1 MKQTAVK
8 GFVESI
14 RDLNKVQFI
23 IVRQDSVLT
32 FHRLVQCVI
41 QKNEAN
47 ANINAVISALTRES
61 VVEVEG
67 TRQENPSVKL
77 NGYEILITNIVVH
90 SVSAEQLPVDD
101 LSNED
106 TRANW
111 RFLELRKKEN
121 KDIFYKQTQILQ
133 AMRTFLTEK
142 GFIEIHTPKLIG
154 TASESGAEVFKVD
167 YFGKEAYLAQ
177 SPQFYK
183 QMAIAADFNKVFEI
197 APAFRADKSDTNRHS
212 SEFISIDLEM
222 AWVKSHHD
230 IMDLQEQ
237 MINHCLKSIEI
248 SPSPTS
254 PLIMPFARVTFEMAK
269 SIVEVLGS
277 KGNPNEDF
285 TPAEEKMLGEYASA
299 IKSTDFIFVTDYPS
313 PLRPFYHERDEETG
327 LTKSFDLLYKGVE
340 ITSGAKR
347 EHKPTILEAQIKWK
361 GLAIE
366 PLQDYINFFKYGC
379 PPHGGL
385 GMGLARF
392 VMLALKLDNIKKV
405 ELLHR
410 DKNRLRP

>member
-1 MKQTAVK
+1 MSTIK

-23 IVRQDSVLT
+23 VVRQDSIMT
-32 FHRLVQCVI
+32 AKPLVQCVI

-47 ANINAVISALTRES
+47 AHINAIVSSLTKES

-67 TRQENPSVKL
+67 NHQENPSVKL
-77 NGYEILITNIVVH
+77 NGYEILITSIVVH
-90 SVSAEQLPVDD
+90 SISAEQMPVDD
-101 LSNED
+101 LSLED
-106 TRANW
+106 TRADW

-121 KDIFYKQTQILQ
+121 KDIFYKQTAMLH
-133 AMRTFLTEK
+133 AMRTFLTQT

-167 YFGKEAYLAQ
+167 YFGKEAFLAQ

-183 QMAIAADFNKVFEI
+183 QMAIVSDFNRVFEI

-222 AWVKSHHD
+222 SWVKSHHD

-237 MINHCLKSIEI
+237 MINHCLKAIALSS
-248 SPSPTS
+248 SPNSQLT
-254 PLIMPFARVTFEMAK
+254 MPFARVTFEMAK
-269 SIVEVLGS
+269 SIVKELGS
-277 KGNPNEDF
+277 TGNATEDF
-285 TPAEEKMLGEYASA
+285 TPAEERMLGEYASA
-299 IKSTDFIFVTDYPS
+299 VKATDFIFVTDYPS
-313 PLRPFYHERDEETG
+313 HLRPFYHERGEDG

-347 EHKPTILEAQIKWK
+347 EHRPEILEAQIREK
-361 GLAIE
+361 GLE
-366 PLQDYINFFKYGC
+366 LKPLEDYVNFFKYGC

-392 VMLALKLDNIKKV
+392 TMLALGLDNIKKV
-405 ELLHR
+405 EFLHR
-410 DKNRLRP
+410 DKTRLRP